1 MEDIV
6 KNLIN
11 GNNRYQ
17 WEILQENER
26 IGIDHRIPKL
36 PFLILTC
43 MNPRLDVHRIFQL
56 EPGDAFVLRN
66 AGNQYT
72 EDVLRSILI
81 AIHEY
86 SVKFIVVLGHL
97 DCGMRKIRLDKLRT
111 KLSPQVLLQIGQ
123 SSINY
128 QFAIQRFFKTFA
140 DEITN
145 ISNQVDRLKKAKGIP
160 SDIKVIGMLYD
171 PSTGWIFPESE
182 FKKYTS
188 YRNFMQNYQKLLR
201 QKRMAHIDYLE
212 TIESEIVESKPIEL
226 GATIEKPETVENV
239 NEIVEENEDFNLSVK
254 IGTEAEFK
262 EIQSMLEKN
271 AEVIENSMKIVS
283 KVQIPKIFIPK
294 IRVHIPKVNKYKK
307 ED

>member
-1 MEDIV
+1 MEDII

-17 WEILQENER
+17 WEILQENEK
-26 IGIDHRIPKL
+26 IELHHTIPKIPL
-36 PFLILTC
+36 LILTC
-43 MNPRLDVHRIFQL
+43 MDPRIDVHRIFQL
-56 EPGDAFVLRN
+56 KPGDAFVLRN

-81 AIHEY
+81 AVHEY
-86 SVKFIVVLGHL
+86 SVKYIVVLGHL
-97 DCGMRKIRLDKLRT
+97 DCEMRKVRLDKLRT

-128 QFAIQRFFKTFA
+128 QFAIQRFFKTFV
-140 DEITN
+140 DEIAN
-145 ISNQVDRLKKAKGIP
+145 ISNQVDHLKKAKGIP

-212 TIESEIVESKPIEL
+212 TIESEIVGPNPIEL
-226 GATIEKPETVENV
+226 GDTIEKPEIVEII
-239 NEIVEENEDFNLSVK
+239 NEIAEENEDFNLSAK
-254 IGTEAEFK
+254 IGNEAEYK
-262 EIQSMLEKN
+262 EIQSMIEKN

>member
-1 MEDIV
+1 MEEIIR
-6 KNLIN
+6 NLIN

-17 WEILQENER
+17 WEIIQENEK
-26 IGIDHRIPKL
+26 IELDHTIPKL
-36 PFLILTC
+36 PLLILTC
-43 MNPRLDVHRIFQL
+43 MDPRIEVHRIFQL
-56 EPGDAFVLRN
+56 KPGDAFVLRN

-81 AIHEY
+81 AVHEY
-86 SVKFIVVLGHL
+86 NIKFILVLGHL
-97 DCGMRKIRLDKLRT
+97 DCGMRKVRLDKLRT

-171 PSTGWIFPESE
+171 PSTGWIFLENE
-182 FKKYTS
+182 FKKYSS
-188 YRNFMQNYQKLLR
+188 YGNFMQNYQKLLR

-212 TIESEIVESKPIEL
+212 TIESEIVGTEDSDPSEI
-226 GATIEKPETVENV
+226 TEKPETVEILE
-239 NEIVEENEDFNLSVK
+239 EIVEDNRDYNLK
-254 IGTEAEFK
+254 AEMVSK
-262 EIQSMLEKN
+262 VEYKDLQQILEKN
-271 AEVIENSMKIVS
+271 AEVIEKSMKIVS
-283 KVQIPKIFIPK
+283 KIQIPKIFIPK
-294 IRVHIPKVNKYKK
+294 IRVRVPKVNI
-307 ED
+307 

>member
-1 MEDIV
+1 MEEIIR
-6 KNLIN
+6 NLIN

-17 WEILQENER
+17 WEIIQENEK
-26 IGIDHRIPKL
+26 IELDHTIPKL
-36 PFLILTC
+36 PLLILTC
-43 MNPRLDVHRIFQL
+43 MDPRIEVHRIFQL
-56 EPGDAFVLRN
+56 KPGDAFVLRN

-81 AIHEY
+81 AVHEY
-86 SVKFIVVLGHL
+86 NIKFILVLGHL
-97 DCGMRKIRLDKLRT
+97 DCGMRKVRLDKLRT

-171 PSTGWIFPESE
+171 PSTGWIFLENE
-182 FKKYTS
+182 FKKYSS
-188 YRNFMQNYQKLLR
+188 YGNFMQNYQKLLR

-212 TIESEIVESKPIEL
+212 TIESEIVGTEDSDPSEI
-226 GATIEKPETVENV
+226 TEKPETVEILE
-239 NEIVEENEDFNLSVK
+239 EIVEDNKDYNLK
-254 IGTEAEFK
+254 AEMVSK
-262 EIQSMLEKN
+262 VEYKDLQQILEKN
-271 AEVIENSMKIVS
+271 AEVIEKSMKIVS
-283 KVQIPKIFIPK
+283 KIQIPKIFIPK
-294 IRVHIPKVNKYKK
+294 IRVRVPKVNI
-307 ED
+307 